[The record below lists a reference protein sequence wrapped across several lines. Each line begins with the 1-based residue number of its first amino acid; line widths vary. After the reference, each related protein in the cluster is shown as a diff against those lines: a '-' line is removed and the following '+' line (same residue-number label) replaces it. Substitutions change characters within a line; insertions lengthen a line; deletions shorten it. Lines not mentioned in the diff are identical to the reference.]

1 MAIVRLTALIVSGVL
16 VGVAS
21 AGAQPLSS
29 TDPYVPITGA
39 QRAKWILDG
48 STSIRSLGAGV
59 VVDTWLTAWNIP
71 EEWGRGWSGIGKR
84 YVSREA
90 GVTISNSVEAS
101 LGAAWGEEP
110 RYFRAP
116 PGGLGSRIGFAAKST
131 VLARRRDGHFAPAWA
146 RYAGNVAT
154 NIVEES
160 WLPPSARGPGNIAA
174 RSTPGLLGRFAG
186 NLFEEFWPDVK
197 KLLRR

>member
-1 MAIVRLTALIVSGVL
+1 MSIVRLTALIVSAVF

-39 QRAKWILDG
+39 QRAKWVLDG
-48 STSIRSLGAGV
+48 STSVRSLGAGV
-59 VVDTWLTAWNIP
+59 VVAAWNTAWNVP

-90 GVTISNSVEAS
+90 AVTVSNSVEAS

-116 PGGLGSRIGFAAKST
+116 PGGLGSRIGYAAKSV
-131 VLARRRDGHFAPAWA
+131 VLARRRDG
-146 RYAGNVAT
+146 R
-154 NIVEES
+154 
-160 WLPPSARGPGNIAA
+160 
-174 RSTPGLLGRFAG
+174 
-186 NLFEEFWPDVK
+186 
-197 KLLRR
+197 